1 MHQQLTPF
9 LSQKIR
15 FFSFLAMILL
25 VFVHGYNL
33 NERYL
38 QPFTFVNEPLT
49 FTTFTEYFLA
59 NGLFRFRI
67 PLLFIISGY
76 LLAMNDTRPYKEL
89 MKKKFKT
96 LMVPYFLW
104 SIIGLGTAVAL
115 SYWSITSE
123 SVQAAHLQPVQK
135 PFADYT
141 AGDWLSAILWPTSFQ
156 LWFIRCLFVYNLLYP
171 VLRSGLS
178 KLPWLLFTL
187 FTLMW
192 LGTIGFVVIEG
203 EGLLF
208 FSLGIW
214 LYKGRKNI
222 SYQHSRISLALM
234 AAGLMFLA
242 ALKTWLAFEGLK
254 LIDWIPLTITLM
266 LFHKAVIALGLLVA
280 WFSMDALVT
289 YFMKRRWFANLTD
302 FSFMIYALH
311 VPLVTYLIDPV
322 FHLLQPFQHYRFI
335 TFIFLPIAL
344 IAFSIVTGMFLR
356 NVTPSLYAL
365 LTGNRGL
372 RHQSYQETEMMQPE
386 VVVATAT
393 YTDKRPASSESP
405 TLVS

>member
-1 MHQQLTPF
+1 MQQQLTPF

-38 QPFTFVNEPLT
+38 QPFTLVNEPLT

-76 LLAMNDTRPYKEL
+76 LLAMNDERPYMEL
-89 MKKKFKT
+89 LKKKFKT

-104 SIIGLGTAVAL
+104 STIGLGTAVAL
-115 SYWSITSE
+115 SYWSLTSE
-123 SVQAAHLQPVQK
+123 AVQAAHLQPVQK

-178 KLPWLLFTL
+178 KIPWLLFSL

-214 LYKGRKNI
+214 LYKRRKNI
-222 SYQHSRISLALM
+222 SYQPSKIFLVVM
-234 AAGLMFLA
+234 ATDFILLTV
-242 ALKTWLAFEGLK
+242 LKTWLAFEGLTFM
-254 LIDWIPLTITLM
+254 DWIPLTITLM
-266 LFHKAVIALGLLVA
+266 LLHKAVIALGLLVA
-280 WFSMDALVT
+280 WFSMDAVVT

>member
-1 MHQQLTPF
+1 MQQQLTPF

-38 QPFTFVNEPLT
+38 QPFTLVNEPLT

-76 LLAMNDTRPYKEL
+76 LLAMNDERPYKEL
-89 MKKKFKT
+89 LKKKFKT

-104 SIIGLGTAVAL
+104 STIGLGTAVAL

-123 SVQAAHLQPVQK
+123 AVQAAHLQPVQK

-178 KLPWLLFTL
+178 KIPWLLFSL

-192 LGTIGFVVIEG
+192 LATIGFVVIEG

-214 LYKGRKNI
+214 LYKRRKNI
-222 SYQHSRISLALM
+222 SYQPSKIFLVVM
-234 AAGLMFLA
+234 ATDFILLTI
-242 ALKTWLAFEGLK
+242 LKTWLAFEGLTFM
-254 LIDWIPLTITLM
+254 DWIPLTITLM
-266 LFHKAVIALGLLVA
+266 LLHKAVIALGLLVA
-280 WFSMDALVT
+280 WFSMDAVVT
-289 YFMKRRWFANLTD
+289 YFMKRRWFSNLTD

-372 RHQSYQETEMMQPE
+372 RHQSYQEMEMMQPE

>member
-1 MHQQLTPF
+1 
-9 LSQKIR
+9 
-15 FFSFLAMILL
+15 
-25 VFVHGYNL
+25 
-33 NERYL
+33 
-38 QPFTFVNEPLT
+38 
-49 FTTFTEYFLA
+49 
-59 NGLFRFRI
+59 
-67 PLLFIISGY
+67 
-76 LLAMNDTRPYKEL
+76 MNDERPYMEL
-89 MKKKFKT
+89 LKKKFKT

-104 SIIGLGTAVAL
+104 STIGLGTAVAL
-115 SYWSITSE
+115 SYWSLTSE
-123 SVQAAHLQPVQK
+123 AVQAAHLQPVQK

-178 KLPWLLFTL
+178 KIPWLLFSL

-214 LYKGRKNI
+214 LYKRRKNI
-222 SYQHSRISLALM
+222 SYQPSKIFLVVM
-234 AAGLMFLA
+234 ATDFILLTV
-242 ALKTWLAFEGLK
+242 LKTWLAFEGLTFM
-254 LIDWIPLTITLM
+254 DWIPLTITLM
-266 LFHKAVIALGLLVA
+266 LLHKAVIALGLLVA
-280 WFSMDALVT
+280 WFSMDAVVT